1 MAIRRRTVSAPRPP
15 AEYTPEYA
23 ANDALRITESRGLS
37 LKPVD
42 VLGLAYS
49 IGIQVEYLP
58 LPEGTSGFLRRSG
71 GNWII
76 GVNSMHHPNR
86 QRFTIAHELGHYFL
100 HRDHGDFVDKA
111 LFRKELQSDR
121 REFEANS
128 FASRL
133 LMPADDFENASRRLN
148 ADFDLVA
155 KQFGVSSAAARFRA
169 ETLGQEHI
177 FG

>member
-1 MAIRRRTVSAPRPP
+1 MAIRRRAVSAPRPP

-23 ANDALRITESRGLS
+23 ANDALRIAESRGLS
-37 LKPVD
+37 LMPVD

-49 IGIQVEYLP
+49 IGIQIEYLP

-71 GNWII
+71 GNWLI
-76 GVNSMHHPNR
+76 GVNSMHHSNR

-100 HRDHGDFVDKA
+100 HRDHGEFIDRA

-133 LMPADDFENASRRLN
+133 LMPAGDFEDVSQRFNSDL
-148 ADFDLVA
+148 DLVA
-155 KQFGVSSAAARFRA
+155 RQFGVSSAAAKFRA
-169 ETLGQEHI
+169 EALGQEQY

>member
-15 AEYTPEYA
+15 SEYTPEFA
-23 ANDALRITESRGLS
+23 ANDALRIAESRGLS

-42 VLGLAYS
+42 ILGLAYS
-49 IGIQVEYLP
+49 IGIQVEYLA
-58 LPEGTSGFLRRSG
+58 LADDTSGFLRRTG
-71 GNWII
+71 ANWLI

-86 QRFTIAHELGHYFL
+86 QRFTVAHELGHYFL

-121 REFEANS
+121 REYEANS

-133 LMPADDFENASRRLN
+133 LMPADDFKDVSAQFNSNVEQI
-148 ADFDLVA
+148 A
-155 KQFGVSSAAARFRA
+155 KQFGVSIAAAKFRA
-169 ETLGQEHI
+169 DSIGREHF